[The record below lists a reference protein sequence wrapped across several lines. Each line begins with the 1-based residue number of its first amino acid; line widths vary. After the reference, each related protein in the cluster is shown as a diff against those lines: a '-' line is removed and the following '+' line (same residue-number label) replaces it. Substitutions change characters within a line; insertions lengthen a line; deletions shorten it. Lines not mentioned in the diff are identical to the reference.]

1 MMIESFASIIAALL
15 VSVISQTR
23 NLRSKIVW
31 SYFSFYNPPILL
43 ASFVLSGSDSYR
55 KFAGLYVKKY

>member
-1 MMIESFASIIAALL
+1 MMIESFASIIAAL
-15 VSVISQTR
+15 ISQTC

-31 SYFSFYNPPILL
+31 SYFSFYNPLILL

-55 KFAGLYVKKY
+55 EFAGLYVKKY